1 MSELTRTE
9 AILQDSKVPQ
19 IINLLKHKACTKQF
33 VYRQT
38 IEIFKRLKK
47 IAADISNVIDHEI
60 QAVDKTVDVEYINV
74 SDFEFQIKFS
84 GDLLVFS
91 MHSNVVTFPN
101 EHVLQKNP
109 YILQDPTRGF
119 FGAIVAYNFL
129 ADSLKY
135 NRMMDPGY
143 LLARMFLNK
152 EEHFYIEGVRQLHF
166 LHPDISQN
174 VLTDEILRNF
184 IESTMLAS
192 LEEDSEMPNF
202 EKERV
207 ISVQQKLSK
216 TMLGNIQ
223 KVGFKMN
230 AQ

>member
-1 MSELTRTE
+1 MADTITTT
-9 AILQDSKVPQ
+9 ILKDSKVPQ
-19 IINLLKHKACTKQF
+19 IISLLENKACTKQF
-33 VYRQT
+33 VYRRT
-38 IEIFKRLKK
+38 IEVFKRLKK
-47 IAADISNVIDHEI
+47 IAAEIASVIDHEI
-60 QAVDKTVDVEYINV
+60 QEVDKTVDVEYINV

-101 EHVLQKNP
+101 EHVLQKSP
-109 YILQDPTRGF
+109 YILEDPRRGF

-152 EEHFYIEGVRQLHF
+152 DDHFYIEGVRQLHF
-166 LHPDISQN
+166 LNPDIAQN
-174 VLTDEILRNF
+174 KITDEILRNF

-223 KVGFKMN
+223 KVGFKMS